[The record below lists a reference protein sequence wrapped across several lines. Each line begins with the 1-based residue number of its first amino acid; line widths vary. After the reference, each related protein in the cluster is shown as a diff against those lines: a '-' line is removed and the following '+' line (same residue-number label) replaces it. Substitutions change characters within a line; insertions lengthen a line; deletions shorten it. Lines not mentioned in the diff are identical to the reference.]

1 MLVIIAGGG
10 RTGTQLAYHLL
21 NQNHDV
27 RVIEHRSE
35 VLARLHRELPT
46 EAILEGIPT
55 DLDVLE
61 RAGIRQAQIVA
72 ACTTV
77 DEDNLVICYLAR
89 CHFNAPRTIARVND
103 PRNAWLFD
111 QKFCVD
117 ASLNQ
122 ATVMAS
128 MIEEEMSLGDMV
140 TLLKL
145 RRGNY
150 SLVEEKIPPGAP
162 VVGKALK
169 DLDLSEECVIA
180 AIIRGGRVIVPRGQ
194 TEFAIG
200 DEVLAISDQ
209 DGVQRLKA
217 LFSLQKPEV

>member
-10 RTGTQLAYHLL
+10 RTGAQLAYHLL

-27 RVIEHRSE
+27 RLIEHRPE

-46 EAILEGIPT
+46 EAILEGMAT

-61 RAGIRQAQIVA
+61 RAGIRQAQILA

-89 CHFNAPRTIARVND
+89 CHFRVPRTIARVND
-103 PRNAWLFD
+103 PRSAWLFD

-117 ASLNQ
+117 AALNQ

-162 VVGKALK
+162 AIGKALK
-169 DLDLSEECVIA
+169 DLSLSEECVIA
-180 AIIRGGRVIVPRGQ
+180 AIIRDGRVIVPRGQ
-194 TEFAIG
+194 TEFDVG
-200 DEVLAISDQ
+200 DEVLAVADQ
-209 DGVQRLKA
+209 DGVQRLQA
-217 LFSLQKPEV
+217 LFSPAKA